1 MKSLKV
7 LWVVMW
13 LAVTGAVWP
22 VENLAL
28 ADATPGRTG
37 VCVTEMDGGE
47 RVEIPL
53 TVLGTVGSGVPNGEI
68 VLVRLDDPRFE
79 KTGIIAGMSGSPVY
93 LDGKLLG
100 ALAFGW
106 PFATEPIGGVTPFER
121 MLEIEASPK
130 AASVVDRR
138 PRLAELV
145 AAAAAGTL
153 GKTVVDWLVPEQ
165 ADRLQPLPM
174 SVTVGGWWAPT
185 EGGWL
190 AESWRRMG
198 WVATPGGA
206 PADPEVG
213 GGITPGA
220 MVAALLV
227 DGDVTVAAG
236 GTVTEVRGDRLWA
249 FGHPFLGAGS
259 VNMPLARARV
269 VAVMPSLMNSFKFFS
284 VGEPIGALVADRTP
298 GVVGVL
304 GREAPMV
311 PIRVSVNDRSYSFRA
326 VRHPTLL
333 PLFAA
338 YLSQA
343 CQSALGRTFGDS
355 TLKTR
360 IELRYPGHLAAVVT
374 AAFSGGQAAGEA
386 AGYAAAAVAY
396 LEESA
401 FETPDIESIDIR
413 IDSVEEI
420 QAATI
425 VEILP
430 ERRVVRPGEDLEV
443 RFRLQ
448 LHRGGEEIRTLTL
461 RIPNGIPEGH
471 LDLVGGDGAA
481 WTAYDLQMRPLKPA
495 NFADEVRL
503 LNSLEPANTLVAVLE
518 ARDLGMVVPGG
529 TVSAPPSVV
538 LQLQSVLG
546 PNLETTAYSVFART
560 TAEMSYPVAGAQR
573 IPLTVRSKEWHLEK
587 Q

>member
-1 MKSLKV
+1 MKILKV
-7 LWVVMW
+7 LWIVMW
-13 LAVTGAVWP
+13 LALSGDARA

-37 VCVTEMDGGE
+37 ICITEMDGGE

-53 TVLGTVGSGVPNGEI
+53 TVLGTVGSGTPDGEI

-106 PFATEPIGGVTPFER
+106 SFAKEPIGGVTPFER

-130 AASVVDRR
+130 SAAVFYDRPKIGELLDAAAS
-138 PRLAELV
+138 
-145 AAAAAGTL
+145 GTL

-165 ADRLQPLPM
+165 VNRLQPLPM

-185 EGGWL
+185 QGGWL

-198 WVATPGGA
+198 WIATPGGA
-206 PADPEVG
+206 PANPGVSEE
-213 GGITPGA
+213 ITPGA
-220 MVAALLV
+220 MVAAVMV
-227 DGDVTVAAG
+227 DGDVTVAGA

-249 FGHPFLGAGS
+249 FGHPSLGAGAID
-259 VNMPLARARV
+259 MPLARAQV

-284 VGEPIGALVADRTP
+284 VGQTIGALVADRAP
-298 GVVGVL
+298 GVVGIL
-304 GREAPMV
+304 GREVPMI
-311 PIRVSVNDRSYSFRA
+311 PIRVTVNDRSYSFRGI
-326 VRHPTLL
+326 RHPTLL
-333 PLFAA
+333 PLLAG

-343 CQSALGRTFGDS
+343 SHDSTGRTFGDQ
-355 TLKTR
+355 TLTTR
-360 IELRYPGHLAAVVT
+360 IELRYPGHPAAVAT
-374 AAFSGGQAAGEA
+374 AAFSGSFASGEA
-386 AGYAAAAVAY
+386 AAFASAVLAY
-396 LEESA
+396 LESSA
-401 FETPDIESIDIR
+401 FAVPDIESVDIR
-413 IDSVEEI
+413 LESVEEI
-420 QAATI
+420 RAATI

-430 ERRVVRPGEDLEV
+430 DRQVVRPGEDLDV
-443 RFRLQ
+443 RFRLRR
-448 LHRGGEEIRTLTL
+448 HRGGEEIRTLTL
-461 RIPNGIPEGH
+461 HIPEGIPDGH

-481 WTAYDLQMRPLKPA
+481 WTAYDFQMRPLEPS

-503 LNSLEPANTLVAVLE
+503 VNSLVPANTLVAVLE

-529 TVSAPPSVV
+529 TVSAPPSMI
-538 LQLQSVLG
+538 LQLRSALG
-546 PNLETTAYSVFART
+546 PNLRTTAYSVFAKT
-560 TAEMSYPVAGAQR
+560 TAEVPFPVAGAQR
-573 IPLTVRSKEWHLEK
+573 IPLTVRSGEWKMEK